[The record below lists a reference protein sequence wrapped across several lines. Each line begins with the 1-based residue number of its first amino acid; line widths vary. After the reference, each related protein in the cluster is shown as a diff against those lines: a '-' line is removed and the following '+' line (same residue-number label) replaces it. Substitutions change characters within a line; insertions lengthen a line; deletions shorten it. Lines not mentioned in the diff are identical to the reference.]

1 MQNIKIVLTFIT
13 LFFVTNITVA
23 SSDNS
28 SIPHTFTSGST
39 ISSSEINNNFT
50 HVTPYLVKSNGTPI
64 GVYFINSIEEYMGKV
79 FFNGSYRA
87 AVDLTGSL
95 SVLYLREFQD
105 SNCTIPISSFKPG
118 VVGRIINTTLTT
130 AGNTV
135 HNDYP
140 HYIPLNATPI
150 YNQSDENVTLYYQ
163 YEEHTNP
170 PSCSQRTVTSHMVKY
185 NTYLMIPNE
194 PNVTGIQNSY
204 PTPIT
209 VGK

>member
-64 GVYFINSIEEYMGKV
+64 GVYFINTLEENMGKV

-95 SVLYLREFQD
+95 SELYVRQFKD
-105 SNCTIPISSFKPG
+105 SNCNEPIALGITPG
-118 VVGRIINTTLTT
+118 IVGRIINSTLSTY
-130 AGNTV
+130 GN
-135 HNDYP
+135 NILYDYP
-140 HYIPLNATPI
+140 HYIPVEATPL
-150 YNQSDENVTLYYQ
+150 YNQSDENVTSYYQ
-163 YEEHTNP
+163 YEDYNDP
-170 PSCSQRTVTSHMVKY
+170 PRCSQYTVNSYMVK
-185 NTYLMIPNE
+185 NTYLMLPND